1 MIADVCCSATHVT
14 HSHDDKRLW
23 CCMFANMLDT
33 ANAQQN
39 SMLRML
45 QKVEST

>member
-1 MIADVCCSATHVT
+1 MIADVCCSATHVR
-14 HSHDDKRLW
+14 HSHDDKRLR